1 MTVNQNS
8 SSRPPKLSWKSQLKE
23 RSKASIGMCKQ
34 TKEEG
39 RMEPYSTGIIL
50 ADIQKPLQNRRACQK
65 EFISEGLHNS
75 GPVIEIK

>member
-1 MTVNQNS
+1 
-8 SSRPPKLSWKSQLKE
+8 
-23 RSKASIGMCKQ
+23 MCKQ